1 MTPPEYLVGTITVTE
16 NLLKRKWS
24 VIILRHINNGLTD
37 PAAICKLETGL
48 SPVVMNE
55 RLRTMLRYSL
65 ITRNP
70 FRISAKVIEYRLTTR
85 GQQIMRML
93 NLIEQLDNL
102 PDPDALNLDRV
113 LADFAPPAEQ
123 ETRRTPAPKKKHKT
137 A

>member
-1 MTPPEYLVGTITVTE
+1 MTPPEYLVGTVTVTE

-37 PAAICKLETGL
+37 PAAICKLESGL
-48 SPVVMNE
+48 STVVMNE

-70 FRISAKVIEYRLTTR
+70 IRISAKIVEYRLTTR
-85 GQQIMRML
+85 GQQILRML
-93 NLIEQLDNL
+93 NLIEQMDRLT
-102 PDPDALNLDRV
+102 DPGDLELSRV
-113 LADFAPPAEQ
+113 LTDF
-123 ETRRTPAPKKKHKT
+123 TPAVGLETKASAPQKKKRRS